1 MGTPAIAVPSIVSQ
15 RTAFV
20 PPQQPIV
27 VPIYPQAI
35 VPRTQPVIQTIPSQI
50 IVGNIVLDI
59 SGNRSVKRIPITK
72 IFWLRMFVNDS
83 LF

>member
-27 VPIYPQAI
+27 VPISPQVI
-35 VPRTQPVIQTIPSQI
+35 VPRTQPIIQTIPSQI
-50 IVGNIVLDI
+50 IVSSIVLDI
-59 SGNRSVKRIPITK
+59 SGNHLEKRVAYYQNI
-72 IFWLRMFVNDS
+72 LVENVR
-83 LF
+83 